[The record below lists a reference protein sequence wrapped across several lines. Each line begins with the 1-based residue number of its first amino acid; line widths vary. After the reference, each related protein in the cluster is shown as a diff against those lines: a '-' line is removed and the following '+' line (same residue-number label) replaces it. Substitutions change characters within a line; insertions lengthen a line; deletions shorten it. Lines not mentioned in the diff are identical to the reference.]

1 MSAIFTPDQVKVL
14 QSSTLVVII
23 GLPAAGK
30 STVADVVAALLPGHD
45 LYRTDDYIDYGY
57 EQSLYALI
65 KDMAYNDNPRKIVEG
80 VQGYRFLRKTL
91 ERDIAVDCIVEV
103 QNSPQVRAERYL
115 ARGKKQI
122 SSGFERNLA
131 TVLRDYTDGL
141 AKMAKKPAIIQ
152 VFT

>member
-1 MSAIFTPDQVKVL
+1 MSVSFTPDQVKAL
-14 QSSTLVVII
+14 RASNLVVII

-30 STVADVVAALLPGHD
+30 SSVAQAIAETILPTHS
-45 LYRTDDYIDYGY
+45 LYSTDDYIDYGY

-65 KDMAYNDNPRKIVEG
+65 KDMSYDPNPRKIVEG

-91 ERDIAVDCIVEV
+91 ERDIVVDCIVEV
-103 QNSPQVRAERYL
+103 QTSPESRAQRYE
-115 ARGKKQI
+115 ARGKKP
-122 SSGFERNLA
+122 SSAFDKNLA

-141 AKMAKKPAIIQ
+141 AKMTVRPTIIT

>member
-1 MSAIFTPDQVKVL
+1 MSVTFTPEQIAALKA
-14 QSSTLVVII
+14 STLVVII

-30 STVADVVAALLPGHD
+30 STVADQVAEILPRHD
-45 LYRTDDYIDYGY
+45 LYRTDDYIDFGY

-91 ERDIAVDCIVEV
+91 ERDIVVDCIIEV
-103 QNSPQVRAERYL
+103 QTDPQTRAERYL
-115 ARGKKQI
+115 ARGKKQL

-141 AKMAKKPAIIQ
+141 AKMTKRPTIIQ

>member
-103 QNSPQVRAERYL
+103 QTSPQVRAERYL
-115 ARGKKQI
+115 ARGKKQL

-131 TVLRDYTDGL
+131 TVLRDYTNGL